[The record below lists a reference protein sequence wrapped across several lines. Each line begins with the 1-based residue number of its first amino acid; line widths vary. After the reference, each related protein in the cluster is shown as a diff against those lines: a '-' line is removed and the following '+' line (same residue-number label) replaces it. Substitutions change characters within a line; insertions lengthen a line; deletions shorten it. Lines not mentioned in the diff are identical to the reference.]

1 MKNKKYLW
9 LAGWLCA
16 IPLSLAAQQTEPL
29 TGKERLFNEGKTLFC
44 DKTMLPQGKH

>member
-29 TGKERLFNEGKTLFC
+29 TGKERLFNDCLLYTSDAADEL
-44 DKTMLPQGKH
+44 